1 MDDISQ
7 SVPLHWSYGLFEGF
21 SGLLY
26 DRRIGS
32 AWPENGWASHWYFR
46 PVDLYFQDTDGQC
59 FMINTISKS
68 KWMKSRVTRS
78 PVMPNGVNIQNNET
92 ALSRYRTPVDPSKIV
107 GAKMFNFETDVRKK
121 YRSVYTHKL
130 AECEL

>member
-1 MDDISQ
+1 MFKYVVSGVVGLYGGMRYGMFGKHQILMKREHMDDISQ

-26 DRRIGS
+26 DRRIGL

-59 FMINTISKS
+59 FMIGTISKT
-68 KWMKSRVTRS
+68 K
-78 PVMPNGVNIQNNET
+78 
-92 ALSRYRTPVDPSKIV
+92 
-107 GAKMFNFETDVRKK
+107 
-121 YRSVYTHKL
+121 
-130 AECEL
+130 